1 MTKLN
6 LSLRIFRRVGAIFV
20 KDFYNTHKGGVFI
33 IALIRTACS
42 HNMSVWGY
50 VQTYE
55 WVLQL

>member
-20 KDFYNTHKGGVFI
+20 KDFYYTHKGVFI

-50 VQTYE
+50 VQTYG
-55 WVLQL
+55 WVFQL